1 MHRTNKWALVV
12 VVVVVLG
19 VSGVFADM
27 RGVVKKKPLPH
38 NYGNVI
44 ISNFSEKNDIA
55 PVMFN
60 HWLHRAKYTCRLC
73 HVDLGFAMEAN
84 GTQIREADNKKGF
97 YCGACHNEKEAFGP
111 ESKKF
116 LGPTVKNCD
125 RCHSVGKDVVF
136 KEDFYKFTADFP
148 RGRFGNRIDWEKAE
162 EEGKIKLK
170 DYLEGVSIKRAPLNL
185 PADEKV
191 KAKVQGMPDIIFSH
205 KKHAVWNGCELCHP
219 DIFDVRK
226 GGTKYGMSDIFQ
238 GRYCGLCH
246 GKVAFP
252 NRDCQRCHSKPVQA
266 SVE

>member
-1 MHRTNKWALVV
+1 MNKTTQRTIIVILVV
-12 VVVVVLG
+12 LLG
-19 VSGVFADM
+19 VSAVFAD
-27 RGVVKKKPLPH
+27 GGGFLKKRSLPH
-38 NYGNVI
+38 NNGNVI

-73 HVDLGFAMEAN
+73 HVDLGFAMEEN

-111 ESKKF
+111 VSKKF
-116 LGPTVKNCD
+116 LNQTVENCD
-125 RCHSVGKDVVF
+125 RCHSVGKDVIF
-136 KEDFYKFTADFP
+136 KVDFYIFTAKFP
-148 RGRFGNRIDWEKAE
+148 RGRFGNGIDWEKAE
-162 EEGKIKLK
+162 NAGIINLQ
-170 DYLEGVSIKRAPLNL
+170 DYLEGVSIKRKPLNL
-185 PADEKV
+185 PPDTEV
-191 KAKVQGMPDIIFSH
+191 KTKLHGMPDIIFSH

-226 GGTKYGMSDIFQ
+226 GGTKYSMTDIFQ

-252 NRDCQRCHSKPVQA
+252 NADCQRCHSKPV
-266 SVE
+266 